1 MKSKQKRKGT
11 KEMEKLKDRLKR
23 ITIKQWHIVVIVVGI
38 LFISLGAFH
47 KNIWFDESYSVGLAR
62 HTFGE
67 IWSIGGHDV
76 HPILYYWMLRIVY
89 LITGGSI
96 IAYKIF
102 SVIPIA
108 ILIILGYTHIRKD
121 FGEKT
126 GFIFSFLT
134 VVLPEVAVY
143 AVEIRMYSWAI
154 LAVTILSIYAYRLS
168 KEDNTK
174 NWIIFGISSLASI
187 YLHYY
192 GLMAA
197 GLINVILLVY
207 LIIKKR
213 KKGLIFIILFG
224 VAQGLA
230 YLPWLMNFVTQLSN
244 VSHGFWIGFSFPQT
258 PMELISSQLAGYVK
272 SSDKDFIV
280 PTVLSLELY
289 GYIIY
294 KTYKYFKEK
303 QDLQPFKWSVIVY
316 FAVIIAAIIITVVM
330 KTSILYYRYLF
341 VITGL
346 YIFAISFILAKEK
359 NKVEIMTILSMIA
372 ILGGYNNIKIIK
384 DNYDSSNYEPVKYIE
399 ENIQEGD
406 TIAFS
411 NLGGGFVAA
420 IHFVDNQVYFYN
432 PENWGVEEAYKAFG
446 PNYDTC
452 VTKEFAEKCSNRVWI
467 IDDVNGSL
475 YEDLFED
482 KEYKKASEKE
492 FFTKYHDYNYK
503 ITLIEK

>member
-154 LAVTILSIYAYRLS
+154 LAVTLLSIYAYRLS

-294 KTYKYFKEK
+294 RTYK
-303 QDLQPFKWSVIVY
+303 
-316 FAVIIAAIIITVVM
+316 
-330 KTSILYYRYLF
+330 
-341 VITGL
+341 
-346 YIFAISFILAKEK
+346 
-359 NKVEIMTILSMIA
+359 
-372 ILGGYNNIKIIK
+372 
-384 DNYDSSNYEPVKYIE
+384 
-399 ENIQEGD
+399 
-406 TIAFS
+406 
-411 NLGGGFVAA
+411 
-420 IHFVDNQVYFYN
+420 
-432 PENWGVEEAYKAFG
+432 
-446 PNYDTC
+446 
-452 VTKEFAEKCSNRVWI
+452 
-467 IDDVNGSL
+467 
-475 YEDLFED
+475 
-482 KEYKKASEKE
+482 
-492 FFTKYHDYNYK
+492 
-503 ITLIEK
+503 

>member
-1 MKSKQKRKGT
+1 MEKIK
-11 KEMEKLKDRLKR
+11 EKLKA
-23 ITIKQWHIVVIVVGI
+23 ITLKQWHIVIIVAGI
-38 LFISLGAFH
+38 LFIALGAFH
-47 KNIWFDESYSVGLAR
+47 NNIWFDESYSVGLAR
-62 HTFGE
+62 HTFEE

-96 IAYKIF
+96 MAYRIF
-102 SVIPIA
+102 SVIPSA

-121 FGEKT
+121 FGERT
-126 GFIFSFLT
+126 GFIFSFLSAF
-134 VVLPEVAVY
+134 LPEMAVY

-154 LAVTILSIYAYRLS
+154 LAVTVLAIYAYRLS

-174 NWIIFGISSLASI
+174 NWIIFGISSLSSI

-213 KKGLIFIILFG
+213 KKGIIFIISFG
-224 VAQGLA
+224 VIQALA
-230 YLPWLMNFVTQLSN
+230 YLPWLVNFVTQLSN
-244 VSHGFWIGFSFPQT
+244 VSNGFWIGFSFPQT
-258 PMELISSQLAGYVK
+258 PMELLSSQLAGYIK
-272 SSDKDFIV
+272 SSDKDFLV
-280 PTVLSLELY
+280 PTVLALELY

-294 KTYKYFKEK
+294 KVYKYHKEK
-303 QDLQPFKWSVIVY
+303 QDMKPFKWSVIVY
-316 FAVIIAAIIITVVM
+316 FAVILAAVVITVVM

-359 NKVEIMTILSMIA
+359 NKVEFVTILSVIA
-372 ILGGYNNIKIIK
+372 ILGGYNNIRIIK
-384 DNYDSSNYEPVKYIE
+384 DNYDSTNYEPMKYIE
-399 ENIQEGD
+399 KNIQEGD

-420 IHFVDNQVYFYN
+420 IHFEDNQVYFYN

-446 PNYDTC
+446 PNYETC
-452 VTKEFAEKCSNRVWI
+452 VTKDFVEDCSNRVWV
-467 IDDVNGSL
+467 IDDINGSL
-475 YEDLFED
+475 YEELFKD
-482 KEYKKASEKE
+482 KDYKKVSEKE
-492 FFTKYHDYNYK
+492 YFTKYHDYNYK

>member
-1 MKSKQKRKGT
+1 
-11 KEMEKLKDRLKR
+11 MEKIKERLKA
-23 ITIKQWHIVVIVVGI
+23 ITLEQWHIVVIIAGI
-38 LFISLGAFH
+38 IFVSLGAFH
-47 KNIWFDESYSVGLAR
+47 NNIWFDESYSVGLAR
-62 HTFGE
+62 HTFAE

-96 IAYKIF
+96 MAYKIF
-102 SVIPIA
+102 SVIPSA

-121 FGEKT
+121 FGAKT
-126 GFIFSFLT
+126 GFIFSFLSSF
-134 VVLPEVAVY
+134 LPEMAVY

-154 LAVTILSIYAYRLS
+154 LAVTILAIYAYRLS

-207 LIIKKR
+207 LIVKKR
-213 KKGLIFIILFG
+213 KKGLIFIISFG
-224 VAQGLA
+224 IVQALA
-230 YLPWLMNFVTQLSN
+230 YLPWLVNFVTQLSN
-244 VSHGFWIGFSFPQT
+244 VSNGYWIGFSFPQT
-258 PMELISSQLAGYVK
+258 LMELLSSQLAGYIK

-280 PTVLSLELY
+280 PTVLALELY

-294 KTYKYFKEK
+294 KTYIYCKEK
-303 QDLQPFKWSVIVY
+303 QDLKPFKWSVILY
-316 FAVIIAAIIITVVM
+316 LAVILAAIIITVVM

-359 NKVEIMTILSMIA
+359 SKVEFVTILSVIA
-372 ILGGYNNIKIIK
+372 ILGGYNNIRIIK
-384 DNYDSSNYEPVKYIE
+384 DNYDSTNYEPMKYIE
-399 ENIQEGD
+399 ENIQKED

-432 PENWGVEEAYKAFG
+432 PENWGVEEAYKAFE
-446 PNYDTC
+446 PNYETC
-452 VTKEFAEKCSNRVWI
+452 VTKDFVEDCSNRVWV
-467 IDDVNGSL
+467 IDDINGSL

-482 KEYKKASEKE
+482 KDYKKVSEKE

-503 ITLIEK
+503 ITLIEKVQ